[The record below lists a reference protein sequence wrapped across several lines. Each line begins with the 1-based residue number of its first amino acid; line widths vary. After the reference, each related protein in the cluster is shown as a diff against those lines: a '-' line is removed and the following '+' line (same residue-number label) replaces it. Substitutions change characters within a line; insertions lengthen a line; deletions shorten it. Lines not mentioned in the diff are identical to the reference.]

1 MTTIDT
7 SALSATEI
15 VTSNMNSATA
25 DTMQNN
31 INLAKEAHITS
42 RDSAMEAVAHT
53 YLVWRAA
60 QLDLGKDWLQCQIDD
75 ANRVITEH
83 NSGLKELRQRAINFM
98 NDSLAP
104 VATETEPAVS
114 SASDEPQL
122 SEVEKAELIKIA
134 SLSSKEWQARRKL
147 HIKAR
152 RGANPFTV
160 IVKFVMGF
168 DTHSDASMTSRYST
182 VLSWV
187 DTHFTGHVVDNA
199 KMIVDAIKAADGFE
213 AVCRKQGKIKIV
225 GNENRMVQAD
235 INKSI
240 RDFVKAAAAKAPIK
254 GALDFRANS
263 ANYDFVVLI
272 GRQNGDKIEVISDV
286 SVRASDFENIIARI
300 EDEAF
305 LPADKSSQLV
315 HRALSLGHIVEHG
328 RLTSETVDG
337 TKAGVKRQTERVMTL
352 RPDAKGAAQLVLSAK
367 YGDASAVV
375 HVTPKAHVVDL
386 GEVDGVF
393 VLNYAQCM
401 ELDKKLNDRYQRR
414 FISVQADAEPVIDTE
429 QYEHC
434 KLTWSASYCQQV
446 DPDDKAGETYYWD
459 DLAQDKRKPFDV
471 ENYQWQFEVTA
482 DKAQFENALSY
493 FTVEEEGKP
502 NRKFPDE
509 AMSLVFEGN
518 TMTIKSADT
527 SGIGVAVEGTIAEA
541 VELPMRPHDVSVL
554 LAKLVNQDADSFT
567 IKGDEA
573 GLFAISWTDAL
584 ADYAVF
590 IPTCKTDLSLESRR
604 VAPMRKIGPVTTLAQ
619 KAA

>member
-7 SALSATEI
+7 TVVNTPEVVA
-15 VTSNMNSATA
+15 SNMNSATA

-31 INLAKEAHITS
+31 INLAKKAHITS

-53 YLVWRAA
+53 YLVWHAA
-60 QLDLGKDWLQCQIDD
+60 QLDLGKDWLQGQIDEVNQQIE
-75 ANRVITEH
+75 AH
-83 NSGLKELRQRAINFM
+83 NQA
-98 NDSLAP
+98 
-104 VATETEPAVS
+104 
-114 SASDEPQL
+114 
-122 SEVEKAELIKIA
+122 EKALRKRAKEVAYQVPVELAAANADDSKAVVPEISA
-134 SLSSKEWQARRKL
+134 EERANLVQLNAMTNKEWQARRKL
-147 HIKAR
+147 PIKAR
-152 RGANPFTV
+152 RGANPFTT

-168 DTHSDASMTSRYST
+168 DTHSDASMTSRYAT

-187 DTHFTGHVVDNA
+187 DTHFAGVIVTNA
-199 KMIVDAIKAADGFE
+199 LDIVEAIKTAGGFE
-213 AVCRKQGKIKIV
+213 LVCRQQGNIKIE

-240 RDFVKAAAAKAPIK
+240 RDFVKAAATKAPIK
-254 GALDFRANS
+254 GALDFRAKS
-263 ANYDFVVLI
+263 ANDDFVVLI

-286 SVRASDFENIIARI
+286 SVRASDFDNIIARI

-305 LPADKSSQLV
+305 LPAEKSSQLV

-328 RLTSETVDG
+328 RPTSETVDG

-352 RPDAKGAAQLVLSAK
+352 RSDAKGAAQLVLSAK

-375 HVTPKAHVVDL
+375 HVTPKAHAVDL

-393 VLNYAQCM
+393 VLNAAQCM

-446 DPDDKAGETYYWD
+446 DPDDKAGQTYYWD

-493 FTVEEEGKP
+493 FTVEEDGKP
-502 NRKFPDE
+502 KRKFPDE

-527 SGIGVAVEGTIAEA
+527 AGIGVALEGTIAEA

>member
-1 MTTIDT
+1 MMRPIAAHRPLTVRSEAFRS
-7 SALSATEI
+7 SA
-15 VTSNMNSATA
+15 
-25 DTMQNN
+25 
-31 INLAKEAHITS
+31 
-42 RDSAMEAVAHT
+42 
-53 YLVWRAA
+53 
-60 QLDLGKDWLQCQIDD
+60 
-75 ANRVITEH
+75 
-83 NSGLKELRQRAINFM
+83 
-98 NDSLAP
+98 LAP

-168 DTHSDASMTSRYST
+168 DTHSDASM
-182 VLSWV
+182 
-187 DTHFTGHVVDNA
+187 
-199 KMIVDAIKAADGFE
+199 
-213 AVCRKQGKIKIV
+213 
-225 GNENRMVQAD
+225 VQAD

-263 ANYDFVVLI
+263 ANDDFVVLI

-446 DPDDKAGETYYWD
+446 DPDDKAG
-459 DLAQDKRKPFDV
+459 QCF
-471 ENYQWQFEVTA
+471 
-482 DKAQFENALSY
+482 
-493 FTVEEEGKP
+493 G
-502 NRKFPDE
+502 
-509 AMSLVFEGN
+509 
-518 TMTIKSADT
+518 
-527 SGIGVAVEGTIAEA
+527 
-541 VELPMRPHDVSVL
+541 
-554 LAKLVNQDADSFT
+554 
-567 IKGDEA
+567 
-573 GLFAISWTDAL
+573 
-584 ADYAVF
+584 
-590 IPTCKTDLSLESRR
+590 
-604 VAPMRKIGPVTTLAQ
+604 
-619 KAA
+619 